1 MTSVTPRDTV
11 AGVRRGEGPDV
22 DAVAAALA
30 TGFAADP
37 VWGWAVPGR
46 RAQQEF
52 WAFWAR
58 NGVQQDLAWVTSG
71 AEAVSLWVSPGQV
84 ELDPAGEAALEAL
97 CDDLLGP
104 GASRVV
110 EVLERLD
117 AVHPSE
123 PHHYLSLLA
132 THDDHR
138 GRGLGMALLA
148 ERLAEIDAAGEP
160 AYLES
165 TNPANLRR
173 YASVGFEP
181 RDEVTIAG
189 GGQVVTTMWRPATS
203 AQL

>member
-1 MTSVTPRDTV
+1 VDEAAGPRV
-11 AGVRRGEGPDV
+11 AIRRAVGADV
-22 DAVAAALA
+22 DAVTAALA

-46 RAQQEF
+46 PAQEAF
-52 WAFWAR
+52 WGFWAR
-58 NGVQQDLAWVTSG
+58 NGIRRDLVWVTPE
-71 AEAVSLWVSPGQV
+71 AEATSVWVRPGAV
-84 ELDPAGEAALEAL
+84 ELDDDAEADLERL
-97 CDDLLGP
+97 CLELLGA
-104 GASRVV
+104 GASRALDT
-110 EVLERLD
+110 LEQLD

-138 GRGLGMALLA
+138 GRGLGMGLLA
-148 ERLAEIDAAGEP
+148 ANLAAIDTTGEP

-181 RDEVTIAG
+181 LDEVRVAG
-189 GGQVVTTMWRPATS
+189 GGQVVTTMWRSGRSP
-203 AQL
+203 QV